1 MMTAQ
6 DQREKSI
13 KMIGDYLLKGWTL
26 TDLGCSNCDTPLM
39 RSRGGEIVCTF
50 CCQNPV
56 ENPVVLE
63 QPSAKNI
70 VLDKAIDPKDS
81 SSSDFKSNIKQKLDK
96 ISQDILLCSDY
107 DQIKTMVD
115 TANAL
120 IDLIAKSQQ
129 V

>member
-1 MMTAQ
+1 MITAQ

-39 RSRGGEIVCTF
+39 RSRGGDIVCTF
-50 CCQNPV
+50 CCQKPV
-56 ENPVVLE
+56 EKPVALELPLAKEIVLE
-63 QPSAKNI
+63 KP
-70 VLDKAIDPKDS
+70 IDSKEY
-81 SSSDFKSNIKQKLDK
+81 SSSDFKSNINKKLDK

-107 DQIKTMVD
+107 DQIKTMVE

-129 V
+129 I